1 MDPKLEQILKHL
13 PPAKAKGRLESYREF
28 ILRLRRDGRSYTEI
42 QQILTTKCGIHIS
55 VTGIFKFVHSRQR
68 PRIATNSESPLQ
80 ENSIHSIHQEPIERE
95 GQPKVTRRWSQE
107 EIEAMRAKARVS
119 AHKPT
124 AQPKPKPLFHYD
136 PNRPLTNKPIDNKE
150 TNK

>member
-1 MDPKLEQILKHL
+1 MDPKLEQILKNL
-13 PPAKAKGRLESYREF
+13 PPAKTKGRLESYREF

-42 QQILTTKCGIHIS
+42 QQILTTKCGIQIS

-68 PRIATNSESPLQ
+68 PRTATNPEPPQ
-80 ENSIHSIHQEPIERE
+80 QQNPVHQQPIERE
-95 GQPKVTRRWSQE
+95 EQPKVTRRWTQE
-107 EIEAMRAKARVS
+107 EIEAMRAKARAS

-124 AQPKPKPLFHYD
+124 TQPKPKPLFHYD
-136 PNRPLTNKPIDNKE
+136 PNRPLTNRPIDNKE